1 MKSKILFSSG
11 TIGIIIMMA
20 GQLSFSLNDSFVKLA
35 VIEIGIDTS
44 IFSIIFTR
52 GSITTILLG
61 LYLIIFEKKNLIRI
75 LKIKKF
81 HIRGLYEVLTAI
93 FFFTALIYLPISE
106 VYTLL
111 MTNPF
116 FVTIFAFLFLKEKV
130 GIRRW
135 GAVIVGFIGV
145 LVVINPQN
153 FSFNYLFILP
163 IISAIFL
170 TIRDIAT
177 KSLATKTNSV
187 EITFITA
194 LLITMFAG
202 IGSIIFGYEVTLN
215 QTRYI
220 LISSVFV
227 LFGYLFSV
235 MTVFYAPLSLT
246 ASARYSVIIF
256 GIILGY
262 FILDEVPN
270 INMIFGA
277 IIIASSGLFIIK
289 REKDIG
295 KIN

>member
-11 TIGIIIMMA
+11 AIGIILMMG

-61 LYLIIFEKKNLIRI
+61 LYLIIFEKKNLFAI

-135 GAVIVGFIGV
+135 GAVIIGFIGV

-177 KSLATKTNSV
+177 KTLATKNNSV

-194 LLITMFAG
+194 LLITFFAG
-202 IGSIIFGYEVTLN
+202 VGSILFGYEVTFN

-262 FILDEVPN
+262 LILGEIPN
-270 INMIFGA
+270 VNMIFGA

>member
-11 TIGIIIMMA
+11 AIGIILMMG

-52 GSITTILLG
+52 GIITTILLG
-61 LYLIIFEKKNLIRI
+61 LYLIIFEKKNLFAI

-135 GAVIVGFIGV
+135 GAVIIGFIGV

-177 KSLATKTNSV
+177 KTLATKTNSV

-194 LLITMFAG
+194 LLITFFAG
-202 IGSIIFGYEVTLN
+202 VGSIFFGYEVTFN

-262 FILDEVPN
+262 LILGEIPN

>member
-11 TIGIIIMMA
+11 TIGIFLMMG

-35 VIEIGIDTS
+35 VIDIGIDTS

-61 LYLIIFEKKNLIRI
+61 MYLIIFEKKNLFRI

-81 HIRGLYEVLTAI
+81 HIRGFYEVLTAI

-116 FVTIFAFLFLKEKV
+116 FVTIFAFIFLKEKV

-135 GAVIVGFIGV
+135 CAVIVGFIGV

-153 FSFNYLFILP
+153 FSFNYLLILP

-177 KSLATKTNSV
+177 KTLATKSNNV

-202 IGSIIFGYEVTLN
+202 IGSIIYGYEVTFN

-262 FILDEVPN
+262 LILDEIPG
-270 INMIFGA
+270 INMILGA

-295 KIN
+295 RIN

>member
-11 TIGIIIMMA
+11 AIGIILMMG

-35 VIEIGIDTS
+35 VIEIGIDKS

-52 GSITTILLG
+52 GCITTMLLG
-61 LYLIIFEKKNLIRI
+61 LYLIIFEKKNLFAI

-135 GAVIVGFIGV
+135 GAVIIGFIGV

-177 KSLATKTNSV
+177 KTLATKTNSV

-194 LLITMFAG
+194 LLITFFAG
-202 IGSIIFGYEVTLN
+202 VGSILFGYEVTFN

-235 MTVFYAPLSLT
+235 MTVFHAPLSLT

-262 FILDEVPN
+262 LILGEIPN
-270 INMIFGA
+270 VNMIIGA

>member
-11 TIGIIIMMA
+11 TIGIFLMMG

-35 VIEIGIDTS
+35 VIDIGIDTS

-61 LYLIIFEKKNLIRI
+61 MYLIIFEKKNLFRI

-81 HIRGLYEVLTAI
+81 HIRGFYEVLTAI

-135 GAVIVGFIGV
+135 CAVIIGFIGV

-153 FSFNYLFILP
+153 FSFNYLLILP

-177 KSLATKTNSV
+177 KTLATKSNNV

-202 IGSIIFGYEVTLN
+202 IGSIIYGYEVTFN

-262 FILDEVPN
+262 LILDEIPG
-270 INMIFGA
+270 INMILGA

-295 KIN
+295 RIN

>member
-11 TIGIIIMMA
+11 TIGIFLMMG

-35 VIEIGIDTS
+35 VIDIGIDTS

-61 LYLIIFEKKNLIRI
+61 MYLIIFEKKNLFRI

-81 HIRGLYEVLTAI
+81 HIRGFYEVLTAI

-135 GAVIVGFIGV
+135 CAVIIGFIGV

-153 FSFNYLFILP
+153 FSFNYLLILP

-177 KSLATKTNSV
+177 KTLATKSNSV

-202 IGSIIFGYEVTLN
+202 IGSIIYGYEVTFN

-256 GIILGY
+256 GIVLGYLILGE
-262 FILDEVPN
+262 IPN

-277 IIIASSGLFIIK
+277 IIIALSGLFIIK

>member
-11 TIGIIIMMA
+11 AIGIILMMG

-52 GSITTILLG
+52 GSITTMLLG
-61 LYLIIFEKKNLIRI
+61 LYLIIFEKKNLFAI

-135 GAVIVGFIGV
+135 GAVIIGFIGV

-177 KSLATKTNSV
+177 KTLATKNNSV

-194 LLITMFAG
+194 LLITFFAG
-202 IGSIIFGYEVTLN
+202 VGSILFGYEVTFN

-262 FILDEVPN
+262 LILGEIPN
-270 INMIFGA
+270 VNMIFGA

>member
-11 TIGIIIMMA
+11 TIGIFLMMG

-35 VIEIGIDTS
+35 VIDIGIDTS

-61 LYLIIFEKKNLIRI
+61 MYLIIFEKKNLFRI

-81 HIRGLYEVLTAI
+81 HIRGFYEVLTAI

-135 GAVIVGFIGV
+135 CAVIVGFIGV

-153 FSFNYLFILP
+153 FSFNYLLILP

-177 KSLATKTNSV
+177 KTLATKSNSV

-202 IGSIIFGYEVTLN
+202 IGSIIYGYEVTFN

-262 FILDEVPN
+262 LILDEIPS
-270 INMIFGA
+270 INMILGA

-295 KIN
+295 RIN

>member
-11 TIGIIIMMA
+11 AIGIILMMG

-52 GSITTILLG
+52 GCITTMLLG
-61 LYLIIFEKKNLIRI
+61 LYLIIFEKKNLFAI

-135 GAVIVGFIGV
+135 GAVIIGFIGV

-177 KSLATKTNSV
+177 KTLATKNNSV

-194 LLITMFAG
+194 LLITFFAG
-202 IGSIIFGYEVTLN
+202 VGSILFGYEVTFN

-262 FILDEVPN
+262 LILGEIPN
-270 INMIFGA
+270 VNMIFGA

-295 KIN
+295 KIK

>member
-11 TIGIIIMMA
+11 LFGIILMMA
-20 GQLSFSLNDSFVKLA
+20 GQLSFSINDSFVKLA
-35 VIEIGIDTS
+35 VKEININSS
-44 IFSIIFTR
+44 IFSVIFSR
-52 GSITTILLG
+52 GVIATILLG
-61 LYLIIFEKKNLIRI
+61 LYLYFIEKKNLIKIIRI
-75 LKIKKF
+75 KSF
-81 HIRGLYEVLTAI
+81 HVRGLYEVLTAL
-93 FFFTALIYLPISE
+93 FFFIALVFLPISE

-135 GAVIVGFIGV
+135 SAVFLGFIGV
-145 LVVINPQN
+145 VVVINPKNVDFN
-153 FSFNYLFILP
+153 FLFILP

-177 KSLATKTNSV
+177 KSLATKTNNV

-194 LLITMFAG
+194 LLITIFAG
-202 IGSIIFGYEVTLN
+202 IGSLFFGYHVTIN
-215 QTRYI
+215 QI
-220 LISSVFV
+220 PHLCISSIFV

-262 FILDEVPN
+262 FILGEIPTS
-270 INMIFGA
+270 NMIIGA
-277 IIIASSGLFIIK
+277 LIITLSGLFVIK
-289 REKDIG
+289 RQKDIG
-295 KIN
+295 KIV

>member
-1 MKSKILFSSG
+1 MKSKVLFSTG
-11 TIGIIIMMA
+11 VFGILLMMA
-20 GQLSFSLNDSFVKLA
+20 GQLSFSINDSFVKLA
-35 VIEIGIDTS
+35 VKEISLNSS
-44 IFSIIFTR
+44 IFSVIFTR
-52 GSITTILLG
+52 GLITTSLLAI
-61 LYLIIFEKKNLIRI
+61 YLVIIEKKNLINI
-75 LKIKKF
+75 ISIKSF
-81 HIRGLYEVLTAI
+81 HIRGFYEVLTAL
-93 FFFTALIYLPISE
+93 FFFTALIFLPISE

-130 GIRRW
+130 GLRRW
-135 GAVIVGFIGV
+135 SAVIVGFVGV
-145 LVVINPQN
+145 IFVISPQN

-170 TIRDIAT
+170 TIRDIST
-177 KSLATKTNSV
+177 KTLATKTNNV

-194 LLITMFAG
+194 FLITIFAG
-202 IGSIIFGYEVTLN
+202 FASLYFGYHVTIE
-215 QTRYI
+215 QTHHL
-220 LISSVFV
+220 LISSIFV

-256 GIILGY
+256 GIIVGYLVLG
-262 FILDEVPN
+262 EVPSS
-270 INMIFGA
+270 NMIIGA
-277 IIIASSGLFIIK
+277 IIITMSGLFVIK